1 MLRLTA
7 SLVMFLTV
15 SLTSQVAGATPE
27 LFNKLPCK
35 KIGQIRTVGKAQQTC
50 SLVNKKKVWVPVRAT
65 KWTPATTMT
74 TNLDTCKLLDQRD
87 ASLRNSPRSLG
98 FPLIDTG
105 TPTAG
110 VINLVLIAAD
120 FPGYRGTAAEL
131 SKLKTE
137 ISLFNKWLAF
147 QSGGRLSANWQFP
160 NSWIQLAKNPRD
172 YGVVGF
178 DPKSHRSLV
187 NEIIGLSDSQIN
199 FSNVPEIFVYF
210 PDSLTKSEPNRDPFQ
225 GVLPQIGGTDIQTQE
240 GVVKHLKGS
249 GTVSQMIQYRNVR
262 PTLWAIWAHDLLH
275 ILGIEGHNPV
285 ESATLETEDFVN
297 NVMSSWNQF
306 LIGWT
311 SDSQVACLD
320 LNTLNGNEVDL
331 APLQTNLDGYRSA
344 IIPINDHRA
353 IVIESHRNIG
363 YASKLG
369 ASGVIVY
376 LMDTK
381 NVPTYERREET
392 SLIGSRFLDP
402 TTVQN
407 GSRGR
412 VGNGRKSSIML
423 PGEKVVFN
431 EITITFTQSGQKDKI
446 RFSLNK

>member
-1 MLRLTA
+1 MLRLLA
-7 SLVMFLTV
+7 SLTLFLTV
-15 SLTSQVAGATPE
+15 SLTSQVAQAAPE
-27 LFNKLPCK
+27 AFNKLPCK
-35 KIGQIRTVGKAQQTC
+35 KIGQVRTLGKARQTC
-50 SLVNKKKVWVPVRAT
+50 SLVNKRKVWVPVRT
-65 KWTPATTMT
+65 SKWTPATTTT

-105 TPTAG
+105 TPTTG
-110 VINLVLIAAD
+110 VINLVLLATD

-160 NSWIQLAKNPRD
+160 NSWIQLAKNPKD
-172 YGVVGF
+172 FGVIGF
-178 DPKSHRSLV
+178 EPRTHQTMV
-187 NEIIGLSDSQIN
+187 NEIINLSDPQVN
-199 FSNVPEIFVYF
+199 YSNVTEVFVYF

-225 GVLPQIGGTDIQTQE
+225 GVLPQVGGRDIVTQE

-249 GTVSQMIQYRNVR
+249 GTVSQMMQYQNVR

-275 ILGIEGHNPV
+275 TLGIEGHNPV

-297 NVMSSWNQF
+297 NVMSAWNQF

-320 LNTLNGNEVDL
+320 PSTLNGNEVDL
-331 APLQTNLDGYRSA
+331 APLQTKLDGYRLA

-353 IVIESHRNIG
+353 IVIESHRNVG
-363 YASKLG
+363 YAAKLG
-369 ASGVIVY
+369 ASGIIAY

-431 EITITFTQSGQKDKI
+431 EITITFTQSGLKDKI
-446 RFSLNK
+446 RFSLTK

>member
-1 MLRLTA
+1 M
-7 SLVMFLTV
+7 VD
-15 SLTSQVAGATPE
+15 E
-27 LFNKLPCK
+27 
-35 KIGQIRTVGKAQQTC
+35 I
-50 SLVNKKKVWVPVRAT
+50 
-65 KWTPATTMT
+65 
-74 TNLDTCKLLDQRD
+74 
-87 ASLRNSPRSLG
+87 
-98 FPLIDTG
+98 
-105 TPTAG
+105 
-110 VINLVLIAAD
+110 INL
-120 FPGYRGTAAEL
+120 
-131 SKLKTE
+131 S
-137 ISLFNKWLAF
+137 
-147 QSGGRLSANWQFP
+147 
-160 NSWIQLAKNPRD
+160 
-172 YGVVGF
+172 
-178 DPKSHRSLV
+178 DP
-187 NEIIGLSDSQIN
+187 QIN
-199 FSNVPEIFVYF
+199 YSNVTEVFVYF

-225 GVLPQIGGTDIQTQE
+225 GVLPQVGGRDIQTRE

-275 ILGIEGHNPV
+275 VLGIEGHNPV

-297 NVMSSWNQF
+297 NVMNAWNQF

-311 SDSQVACLD
+311 SDSQVACLG
-320 LNTLNGNEVDL
+320 LNTLNGNTVDL
-331 APLQTNLDGYRSA
+331 VPLQTNLDGYRLA

-353 IVIESHRNIG
+353 VVIESHRNIG

-402 TTVQN
+402 TAVQN

-431 EITITFTQSGQKDKI
+431 EITITFTQSGLKDKI
-446 RFSLNK
+446 RFSLTK